1 MSWRM
6 ASTVGQ
12 VGRTTLQEQGGGRAP
27 LSAWTQLL
35 GGLAITPSR
44 WFSPTLFVS
53 IYMTFTK
60 RQNSDSDIVMR
71 TDQWLLWV
79 RRGEGVTTSGQ
90 HKGMCLFL
98 VNLFVWSHYKAF
110 GSLSSPIRHSIWSSS
125 SGSVESQPLDCQE
138 VCIKEFS
145 QW

>member
-1 MSWRM
+1 MSWRI
-6 ASTVGQ
+6 ASAVGK

-27 LSAWTQLL
+27 LSAWTQLGWTGHHAL
-35 GGLAITPSR
+35 LMILSNPVC
-44 WFSPTLFVS
+44 FHLYD
-53 IYMTFTK
+53 IHK

-98 VNLFVWSHYKAF
+98 VNLFVWSHYKAC
-110 GSLSSPIRHSIWSSS
+110 GSLSSPIRHSTWSSS
-125 SGSVESQPLDCQE
+125 SGSVES
-138 VCIKEFS
+138 
-145 QW
+145 